1 MINEDAPTM
10 SAGNG
15 GFSGS
20 AAATGPVAGF
30 DPLLGSNKKVKR
42 RKYGTKKD
50 VKEAKVDKKLPDH
63 KRATARDKRYGNP
76 HGSHELGGGIRKDR
90 RADHEAR
97 RGVKEGKGYQPE
109 IEHSKLGDAA
119 KKKAEKK
126 RKAAADSL
134 PPHLRLD
141 AMKKAFAH
149 TNEEKKYPYGK
160 ATKKNPRGKRDQ
172 AELDRA
178 QDYIKKNPDFGKKK
192 KNEDRT
198 DRGDQKE
205 YERAK
210 AYIKKHPKF
219 GLKKEDVSEGREE
232 RSGKD
237 NYLPFKVCY
246 DGAEPYVLYA
256 RSVAEIKIELRKI
269 YRPENHKKIYV
280 KRLYPNEVIKLY
292 YDLRQKALV
301 NQ

>member
-30 DPLLGSNKKVKR
+30 DPLLGSKKVKK
-42 RKYGTKKD
+42 RKFGTKKG
-50 VKEAKVDKKLPDH
+50 VKEGVVYKYKGERYKKLPDKVGRELKGDTTKGDDRNLDGKIKDAITDRLGKTNT
-63 KRATARDKRYGNP
+63 KRD
-76 HGSHELGGGIRKDR
+76 
-90 RADHEAR
+90 
-97 RGVKEGKGYQPE
+97 GVKVPKGHQDESFIPEGEGR
-109 IEHSKLGDAA
+109 H
-119 KKKAEKK
+119 
-126 RKAAADSL
+126 
-134 PPHLRLD
+134 
-141 AMKKAFAH
+141 
-149 TNEEKKYPYGK
+149 
-160 ATKKNPRGKRDQ
+160 PR
-172 AELDRA
+172 
-178 QDYIKKNPDFGKKK
+178 
-192 KNEDRT
+192 
-198 DRGDQKE
+198 DQKE
-205 YERAK
+205 LDRAK

-219 GLKKEDVSEGREE
+219 GLKKDVKEEEVPRGPGGNPVRIKDKIKAAKGQIPNKIKEGREE

-246 DGAEPYVLYA
+246 DDAEPYVLYG
-256 RSVAEIKIELRKI
+256 RSVAEIKIQLRKI

-292 YDLRQKALV
+292 YDLRQKALT

>member
-15 GFSGS
+15 GFTGS

-30 DPLLGSNKKVKR
+30 DPLLGSKKVKK

-97 RGVKEGKGYQPE
+97 RGVKEEIIDERLGGKGY
-109 IEHSKLGDAA
+109 S
-119 KKKAEKK
+119 KKATGGGGDWE
-126 RKAAADSL
+126 DS
-134 PPHLRLD
+134 
-141 AMKKAFAH
+141 
-149 TNEEKKYPYGK
+149 
-160 ATKKNPRGKRDQ
+160 
-172 AELDRA
+172 
-178 QDYIKKNPDFGKKK
+178 
-192 KNEDRT
+192 
-198 DRGDQKE
+198 DRGEGNKAKRRAGQKV
-205 YERAK
+205 K
-210 AYIKKHPKF
+210 VKSPTYIAHVKNKNVK
-219 GLKKEDVSEGREE
+219 EGREE

-246 DGAEPYVLYA
+246 DDAEPYVLYGK
-256 RSVAEIKIELRKI
+256 SVAEIKIQLRKI
-269 YRPENHKKIYV
+269 YRPEMHKKIYV
-280 KRLYPNEVIKLY
+280 KRLYPNEVIKMY
-292 YDLRQKALV
+292 YDLRMRALA

>member
-90 RADHEAR
+90 RADHESR

-178 QDYIKKNPDFGKKK
+178 QDYIKKNPNFGRERSKKDQA
-192 KNEDRT
+192 ELDRA
-198 DRGDQKE
+198 QS
-205 YERAK
+205 
-210 AYIKKHPKF
+210 YIKKHPKF
-219 GLKKEDVSEGREE
+219 GLKKEDVNEGREE

-292 YDLRQKALV
+292 YDLRQKALT